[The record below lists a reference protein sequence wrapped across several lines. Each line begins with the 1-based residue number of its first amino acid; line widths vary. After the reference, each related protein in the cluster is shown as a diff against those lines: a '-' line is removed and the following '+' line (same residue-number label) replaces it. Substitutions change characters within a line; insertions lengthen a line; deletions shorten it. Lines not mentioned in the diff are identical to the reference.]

1 MHPIIS
7 NFSLPSTDF
16 CLQPEFIAMVIWHLL
31 GHYSFYATSHQ
42 PTLSQ
47 IDWHAFVGRTAMYDH
62 NNYISAVLVL
72 CNTFGG
78 QFLIF
83 CMYPLLVMTPTA
95 LYTIYPSLAPRRT
108 TKIVIKNQNGTKQ
121 RQIVKKI
128 VDRIEPSSVNVT
140 KYNGLD
146 AENDEMDVP
155 RGELTLYENEDIFI
169 GSVFKA
175 GCQLM
180 ILQGFRV
187 SSSRCIRFI
196 AFYS

>member
-1 MHPIIS
+1 
-7 NFSLPSTDF
+7 
-16 CLQPEFIAMVIWHLL
+16 MVIWYLI

-42 PTLSQ
+42 ATLSQ
-47 IDWHAFVGRTAMYDH
+47 IDWHAAFVGRTAMYDH
-62 NNYISAVLVL
+62 NNIISAILVL

-121 RQIVKKI
+121 REIVKKI
-128 VDRIEPSSVNVT
+128 VDRIEHRSVNVS
-140 KYNGLD
+140 KCDDNEID
-146 AENDEMDVP
+146 AENGDMDVS
-155 RGELTLYENEDIFI
+155 RGELTLYENEGIFI
-169 GSVFKA
+169 GSVFKV

-180 ILQGFRV
+180 ILQGIRV
-187 SSSRCIRFI
+187 SSFVSL
-196 AFYS
+196 